1 MEIESSNKRSNYF
14 KRLTIKKYFLLFTL
28 VVILVGGYFA
38 SKKVQTKGYSGIL
51 DFVSTVTSNYFDGLN
66 AHPEEISIEIKED
79 DYKKLEKNRK
89 RALERGVIINDM
101 DGEYVSATIFYNGK
115 KIDVKLRLKG
125 HMTDHLQNDKW
136 SFRIKTKGN
145 DDFMGMKRFSIQH
158 PGTRG
163 YIYEWI
169 YHELMKQEDI
179 IALRYKFINVKVNG
193 NDWGVYAVEENF
205 ESELVENNNRK
216 TGPILR
222 FNPDLYWINRY
233 NMMIKESASDEYAS
247 YYSANPE
254 AYRENKVLG
263 DSIQY
268 RYYLKAIGLIEGLR
282 SRTIAVED
290 AFDIPRLAKF
300 HAIIDLVGGTHSIDW
315 SDIKY
320 YYNPVTSRLEPVA
333 YESFTNLDSRNLSC
347 LYKYSQIDSGAYYS
361 DWHTMIFSNPIFFKE
376 YLKQLE
382 RISTSEYLDS
392 FFNKSNITLN
402 ENLAIIHK
410 EFPYKKFESSAYYK
424 RQKMISKIID
434 SPKPL
439 HAYLKKIE
447 GNTLKIQIAAIDAL
461 PVIIKSV
468 YIHPNI
474 PGKSEKSII
483 LPAKQAKTYVDY
495 VDYTFVFPAD
505 YTLDIQLI
513 DSLKIEY
520 SILGSE
526 KIKVSTVFSFPHT
539 DSEFIAEDLLV
550 KENTLIR
557 FPMLHVDEENKL
569 IHLDGEKLIID
580 SDLIIPSGY
589 KLLVK
594 AGSTIDIVKNAKVI
608 SYSSFVFSGEEDNPI
623 VVQSSDSTSQ
633 GFQLIGASK
642 SIFKNVVF
650 KKMVKINDSRWKRTG
665 AITFYE
671 SPVEFNGCNFYGCQ
685 SEDAIHLIRSEFIFN
700 TCMFQNMKNDALDV
714 DYSSGT
720 ITDCVFEKCD
730 ENAIDITMSKVQL
743 TNVSMSEIGN
753 KALNVKEGG
762 QLTGMDVKIEK
773 SYIAISAEDFSS
785 IDLQSV
791 SVKDSKKGVV
801 GYKNKNGA
809 GYPVIKINKLHQTH
823 VESSYLKEK
832 KATIVING
840 KQMEEETKDVE
851 LILKND
857 KKAKK

>member
-474 PGKSEKSII
+474 
-483 LPAKQAKTYVDY
+483 
-495 VDYTFVFPAD
+495 
-505 YTLDIQLI
+505 
-513 DSLKIEY
+513 
-520 SILGSE
+520 
-526 KIKVSTVFSFPHT
+526 
-539 DSEFIAEDLLV
+539 LV
-550 KENTLIR
+550 NLR
-557 FPMLHVDEENKL
+557 
-569 IHLDGEKLIID
+569 
-580 SDLIIPSGY
+580 
-589 KLLVK
+589 
-594 AGSTIDIVKNAKVI
+594 
-608 SYSSFVFSGEEDNPI
+608 
-623 VVQSSDSTSQ
+623 SQ
-633 GFQLIGASK
+633 
-642 SIFKNVVF
+642 
-650 KKMVKINDSRWKRTG
+650 
-665 AITFYE
+665 
-671 SPVEFNGCNFYGCQ
+671 
-685 SEDAIHLIRSEFIFN
+685 
-700 TCMFQNMKNDALDV
+700 
-714 DYSSGT
+714 
-720 ITDCVFEKCD
+720 
-730 ENAIDITMSKVQL
+730 
-743 TNVSMSEIGN
+743 
-753 KALNVKEGG
+753 
-762 QLTGMDVKIEK
+762 
-773 SYIAISAEDFSS
+773 
-785 IDLQSV
+785 
-791 SVKDSKKGVV
+791 
-801 GYKNKNGA
+801 
-809 GYPVIKINKLHQTH
+809 
-823 VESSYLKEK
+823 
-832 KATIVING
+832 
-840 KQMEEETKDVE
+840 
-851 LILKND
+851 
-857 KKAKK
+857 